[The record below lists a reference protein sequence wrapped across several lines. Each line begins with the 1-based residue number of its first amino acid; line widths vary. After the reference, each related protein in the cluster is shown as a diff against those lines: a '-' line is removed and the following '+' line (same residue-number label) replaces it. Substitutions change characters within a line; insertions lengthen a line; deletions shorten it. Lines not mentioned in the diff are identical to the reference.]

1 MKRIA
6 LACGD
11 GFGIAGALSPYF
23 AKSPYFTFVNIKE
36 DQIVGFEVLENPHH
50 LKNQNGSVP
59 RFIASRKADVM
70 IAREI
75 DPKALECFRQLGIEV
90 VMGAEG
96 KVLDIIEAY
105 LKEDIQVKTKVP
117 AAMG

>member
-11 GFGIAGALSPYF
+11 GFGIAGVLSPYF
-23 AKSPYFTFVNIKE
+23 ANSPYFTFVNIKE
-36 DQIVGFEVLENPHH
+36 DQIVGFEVLENPYR
-50 LKNQNGSVP
+50 LRNQNGSIP

-70 IAREI
+70 IAREM
-75 DPKALECFRQLGIEV
+75 DPKALNGFKQLGIDV
-90 VMGAEG
+90 LMGVEG

-105 LKEDIQVKTKVP
+105 LKEDILVKTRVP
-117 AAMG
+117 AAMD